1 MENHYGLKIQKITF
15 QCYMILVLICVLED
29 STMDSHQLHVI
40 NYYVNIKY
48 QIKIVEISI
57 LMKNI
62 QNIQTIQVVMKVP
75 GSIPGGRLIT
85 STSAPATGTAI
96 SPLG

>member
-1 MENHYGLKIQKITF
+1 MPIFMKDRTTSKATVAITPG
-15 QCYMILVLICVLED
+15 
-29 STMDSHQLHVI
+29 
-40 NYYVNIKY
+40 K
-48 QIKIVEISI
+48 
-57 LMKNI
+57 KNI
-62 QNIQTIQVVMKVP
+62 QNIQIIQVVMKVP